1 MRRLPTSGCGAGQ
14 QDLCSAAPRA
24 DDRKSETILIWLA
37 LIRGGVRNQRTGQ
50 RLRVY
55 GAPAG
60 RSGTM
65 SKSGSWVICV
75 DRASFTSPLV
85 LRFRTFRPLS
95 HSSRYANSR
104 HQRHWSCTDQ
114 IRVCSQT
121 LKSAKAVVVARLQRH
136 HPHPEHCLVADIDIV
151 LARERQLAVIANT
164 EYRQARGYWLYR
176 IAIPHIHRQI
186 VLRHQ

>member
-1 MRRLPTSGCGAGQ
+1 VHRRAEEINETAKQWVRHCGLKLVFDHAEVVKCDIADIARRGWHGRKVPFS
-14 QDLCSAAPRA
+14 DSSRTGSAA
-24 DDRKSETILIWLA
+24 
-37 LIRGGVRNQRTGQ
+37 
-50 RLRVY
+50 
-55 GAPAG
+55 
-60 RSGTM
+60 
-65 SKSGSWVICV
+65 
-75 DRASFTSPLV
+75 
-85 LRFRTFRPLS
+85 
-95 HSSRYANSR
+95 
-104 HQRHWSCTDQ
+104 DQ

-164 EYRQARGYWLYR
+164 EHRQARGYWLYR